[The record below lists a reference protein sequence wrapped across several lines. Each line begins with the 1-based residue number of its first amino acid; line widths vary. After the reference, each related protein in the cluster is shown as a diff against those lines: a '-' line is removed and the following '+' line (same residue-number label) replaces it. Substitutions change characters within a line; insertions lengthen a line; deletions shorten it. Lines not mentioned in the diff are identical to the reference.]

1 MGKICAK
8 LRVTTDSV
16 SRSVFTVPPVYTARR
31 RRDALGMS
39 GKIVLYAPLILML

>member
-1 MGKICAK
+1 MDKICAK
-8 LRVTTDSV
+8 LHVTTDYA

-39 GKIVLYAPLILML
+39 GTIVLYAPLILML